1 MLRRTVVP
9 LARAA
14 VRASW
19 PNHAAPALATRLGPH
34 PRRWLMVQE
43 PGTRDRSVYDKY
55 D

>member
-1 MLRRTVVP
+1 MLRRAVVP

-19 PNHAAPALATRLGPH
+19 PNHAAPALGPH

-43 PGTRDRSVYDKY
+43 PGTRDRPAYDKY
-55 D
+55 DG